1 MRVFKGKISVI
12 MPAFNEGHHIYENLR
27 ETHGVFC
34 RSGRSFEIILVDDGS
49 LDETSAEARR
59 AAADFGRIVTLR
71 LDRNRGKGN
80 ALKEGFRMAKGD
92 FVIFRDAD
100 LDLHPGQI
108 KGLFRAMR
116 DEKADVMIGSKH
128 HPDSSLEYP
137 LPRKVMSRIYAA
149 VLKSLFGLPLRDTQT
164 GLKIFT
170 RASLEKAF
178 PKVLCDRY
186 AFDVELLAR
195 AHEAG
200 FRVAEAPVVL
210 NFRRE
215 VRWGR
220 IRATDVVRM
229 GLDTLA
235 IFMRLQATR
244 RSAPQAPPMHAGHA
258 ARLNRSR

>member
-92 FVIFRDAD
+92 FVIFLDAD

-108 KGLFRAMR
+108 KSVVRVRRDDKSELRKGSMAHPGSGLA
-116 DEKADVMIGSKH
+116 
-128 HPDSSLEYP
+128 YP
-137 LPRKVMSRIYAA
+137 LRRK
-149 VLKSLFGLPLRDTQT
+149 
-164 GLKIFT
+164 
-170 RASLEKAF
+170 
-178 PKVLCDRY
+178 
-186 AFDVELLAR
+186 
-195 AHEAG
+195 
-200 FRVAEAPVVL
+200 
-210 NFRRE
+210 
-215 VRWGR
+215 
-220 IRATDVVRM
+220 
-229 GLDTLA
+229 
-235 IFMRLQATR
+235 
-244 RSAPQAPPMHAGHA
+244 
-258 ARLNRSR
+258 

>member
-27 ETHGVFC
+27 ETHRVFR

-49 LDETSAEARR
+49 SDETLAEARR
-59 AAADFGRIVTLR
+59 AARDFGSIAALR

-80 ALKEGFRMAKGD
+80 ALREGFRAAKGD
-92 FVIFRDAD
+92 YVIFLDAD

-108 KGLFRAMR
+108 IGLFRAMR
-116 DEKADVMIGSKH
+116 DMKADVIIGSKH
-128 HPDSSLEYP
+128 HPDSKLEYP

-149 VLKSLFGLPLRDTQT
+149 ALKALFGLPIRDTQT

-170 RASLEKAF
+170 HASLEKAF
-178 PKVLCDRY
+178 PRVLCDRY

-220 IRATDVVRM
+220 IKASDVVRM

-235 IFMRLQATR
+235 IFMRLQASR
-244 RSAPQAPPMHAGHA
+244 RSSPSPEPMHAGHA
-258 ARLNRSR
+258 ARLDRTR

>member
-27 ETHGVFC
+27 ETHRVF
-34 RSGRSFEIILVDDGS
+34 RGSGRSFEIILVDDGS
-49 LDETSAEARR
+49 VDATSAEARR
-59 AAADFGRIVTLR
+59 ASEDFGDIVTLR

-80 ALKEGFRMAKGD
+80 ALREGFKIAKGD
-92 FVIFRDAD
+92 FIIFLDAD
-100 LDLHPGQI
+100 LDLHPRQI

-128 HPDSSLEYP
+128 HPDSSLRYP
-137 LPRKVMSRIYAA
+137 LPRKVMSRVYATA
-149 VLKSLFGLPLRDTQT
+149 LKALFGLPLRDTQT

-170 RASLEKAF
+170 HASLEKAF

-186 AFDVELLAR
+186 AFDVELLAH

-220 IRATDVVRM
+220 IRATDVARM

-235 IFMRLQATR
+235 IFMRLQVSR
-244 RSAPQAPPMHAGHA
+244 RSSTTAPPIQAGHA